1 MSQDES
7 FIIAESVSLSGVFYV
22 SACSGHGFKF
32 ATGLGDVLARAALEG
47 FLSEEV
53 SIFYASRFSVNNK

>member
-1 MSQDES
+1 MLLEVLR
-7 FIIAESVSLSGVFYV
+7 FESVSFPGVFYV

-32 ATGLGDVLARAALEG
+32 ATGLGDVLARAALDG

-53 SIFYASRFSVNNK
+53 SMFYAGRFSVSSK